1 MRMSYA
7 LVLLLAAC
15 AGDRSI
21 THGADGA
28 PEWDRRLQAAIPV
41 GTDAVA
47 ARATLE
53 ANQFQCGSADSLGGF
68 RCDKWSGRRWAVVRR
83 RWYAGIEVR
92 GGRVTA
98 VRSRTDL
105 TGP

>member
-53 ANQFQCGSADSLGGF
+53 ANQFHCASADSLGGF
-68 RCDKWSGRRWAVVRR
+68 RIPAPRRC
-83 RWYAGIEVR
+83 GSPSPTCI
-92 GGRVTA
+92 
-98 VRSRTDL
+98 
-105 TGP
+105 GPGP